1 MNLVVYLYSK
11 DEKEAINIVNNNIE
25 ILNLTD
31 YIKINR
37 RNVEK
42 YWKIEGMFDVSMN
55 ISLKKKYISVLKFEE
70 FLNSICSK
78 WTNNSWKLTNNK
90 TYVEEILIS
99 KNSAIFKKINNNIE
113 LIVINFDC
121 KYDEFEDNKELILI
135 GDDKEL

>member
-1 MNLVVYLYSK
+1 MNLVVYLYAK
-11 DEKEAINIVNNNIE
+11 DEKEAITIVDDNIK

-37 RNVEK
+37 KNVEK
-42 YWKIEGMFDVSMN
+42 YWKFEEMFDVNMN
-55 ISLKKKYISVLKFEE
+55 ISLKNKYISILKFEK

-78 WTNNSWKLTNNK
+78 WTSNTWKLTGNK

-121 KYDEFEDNKELILI
+121 EYNEFEDNKELILI
-135 GDDKEL
+135 EDYKN